1 MLLTDIDVT
10 DSADDN
16 NIMKWGV
23 IDNLFSDLTLLYLV
37 SVDWMNEDVWKN
49 IVIDNFIEVI
59 ILGTTDNV
67 VVNSA
72 RTSDL
77 YVGIVWVIEVEIQF
91 TIETD
96 E

>member
-16 NIMKWGV
+16 NILKCGV

-37 SVDWMNEDVWKN
+37 GVDWMNEDVWKKL
-49 IVIDNFIEVI
+49 VIDDLIEVI
-59 ILGTTDNV
+59 ILGTTDDV
-67 VVNSA
+67 VVTLT
-72 RTSDL
+72 RFSDL
-77 YVGIVWVIEVEIQF
+77 YVAIVWVNEVEF
-91 TIETD
+91 TIGTD

>member
-37 SVDWMNEDVWKN
+37 GVD
-49 IVIDNFIEVI
+49 
-59 ILGTTDNV
+59 
-67 VVNSA
+67 
-72 RTSDL
+72 
-77 YVGIVWVIEVEIQF
+77 
-91 TIETD
+91 
-96 E
+96 

>member
-37 SVDWMNEDVWKN
+37 DVDWMNEDVWK
-49 IVIDNFIEVI
+49 IVVIDDLIEVI
-59 ILGTTDNV
+59 ILGTTDDV
-67 VVNSA
+67 VVTLT
-72 RTSDL
+72 RFSDL
-77 YVGIVWVIEVEIQF
+77 YVGIVWVNEVEF
-91 TIETD
+91 TIGTGK
-96 E
+96 

>member
-16 NIMKWGV
+16 NILKCGV

-37 SVDWMNEDVWKN
+37 DVDWINEDVWK
-49 IVIDNFIEVI
+49 IVVIDDLIEVI

-67 VVNSA
+67 VVTLT
-72 RTSDL
+72 RFSDL
-77 YVGIVWVIEVEIQF
+77 YVGIVWVNEVEF
-91 TIETD
+91 TIGTD